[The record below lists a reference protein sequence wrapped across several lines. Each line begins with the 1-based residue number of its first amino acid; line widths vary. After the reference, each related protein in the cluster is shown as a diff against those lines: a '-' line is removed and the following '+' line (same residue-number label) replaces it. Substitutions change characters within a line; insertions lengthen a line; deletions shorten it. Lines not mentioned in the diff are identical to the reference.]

1 MRCVHGSLRQR
12 STGSWELRVFVATDP
27 DTGRRIDRTAT
38 VRGTRAHAEHEL
50 AEMVA
55 SVRSSRAVGVRSPRS
70 ELLEAW
76 FAIAEM
82 GWAPTTACQTRSV
95 LNRYLHPHIGAVLVG
110 DLTPAGIDGLYVRL
124 RCSGGVG
131 GKPLKPG
138 TLARIHVV
146 LRSSLAQAMRW
157 GWIWDNP
164 AERAHRIVQ
173 TPIEIRPPTP
183 SELRVLLDHIAARDP
198 MLHTFV
204 TLAAITGARRAQVLA
219 FRWGNVDL
227 ERARVS
233 FRRGWVE
240 GPNGPVLTATKG
252 KRSHVVDLDPTTFAV
267 VADLHQTL
275 VAPPVDDDFLFT
287 DDGGRTAWKPNR
299 SPRTSSATGEPPG
312 YARSGSTT
320 SATSWPPKCSRPG
333 SRSSSSPA
341 ASTTDESPPHSTAMR
356 TPSREPTRTPA
367 KPSRRSSRREVSR
380 TR

>member
-1 MRCVHGSLRQR
+1 MRSVHGSLRQR

-55 SVRSSRAVGVRSPRS
+55 SVRSSRAVGVRSPMS

-82 GWAPTTACQTRSV
+82 GWAPTTARQTRSV
-95 LNRYLHPHIGAVLVG
+95 LNRYLHPHIGEVLVG
-110 DLTPAGIDGLYVRL
+110 DLTPAGIDALYVRL
-124 RCSGGVG
+124 RRSGGVG

-219 FRWGNVDL
+219 LRWGNVDL

-287 DDGGRTAWKPNR
+287 DDGDRTAWKPNR
-299 SPRTSSATGEPPG
+299 VTKNFLRNRRAAGLRPFRLHDLRHFMATEMLQAGVPIVVVS
-312 YARSGSTT
+312 RRLDHRRVSTT
-320 SATSWPPKCSRPG
+320 LDRYAHAVQGADAHASQTLASII
-333 SRSSSSPA
+333 SP
-341 ASTTDESPPHSTAMR
+341 
-356 TPSREPTRTPA
+356 
-367 KPSRRSSRREVSR
+367 
-380 TR
+380 